1 VIKFKK
7 FYITTPIYYIND
19 VPHIGSCY
27 TTIIADILARWYKL
41 KGFDVFF
48 LTGTDENSQK
58 NVDAALKQGETDI
71 QKYVDKMAKIW
82 RETFEKLGIQF
93 SDFIRTTEERHIKA
107 VIEFFNKVYK
117 NGDIYKGKYVGYY
130 CVGCEAFIPKSDLVK
145 DKCPIHK
152 TRPQLLEE
160 ENYFFRASKY
170 KQKLLEYI
178 EKHPEFIQPEARR
191 KEVIEYI
198 KTAFGDISISRQKQK
213 WGIKFPIDKTQ
224 IFYVWFDALIN
235 YLSGIGYG
243 RDEKLFNKYWP
254 ADLHLIG
261 KDIVKFHCA
270 LWPAMLLSAGLPLP
284 KTIYAHGFLTVNK
297 EKISKSLGNV
307 IDPVY
312 LAEKYSVDALRYFL
326 IREIPF
332 GEDGDFSEKAL
343 IARINGELVSDLG
356 NLVYRVLSLA
366 EKFEGKIEGEAEL
379 EEKLNLKK
387 IDEYFDKLELHNALN
402 EIWSFVRAT
411 NKYIN
416 EKEPWKLKGKELGKV
431 IYNLLEALRI
441 ISILI
446 SPFMPETAEKIN
458 EQLGVKAGLLKDCKF
473 RKFEGKIKKGEYL
486 FKKVE

>member
-1 VIKFKK
+1 
-7 FYITTPIYYIND
+7 
-19 VPHIGSCY
+19 
-27 TTIIADILARWYKL
+27 
-41 KGFDVFF
+41 
-48 LTGTDENSQK
+48 
-58 NVDAALKQGETDI
+58 
-71 QKYVDKMAKIW
+71 
-82 RETFEKLGIQF
+82 
-93 SDFIRTTEERHIKA
+93 
-107 VIEFFNKVYK
+107 
-117 NGDIYKGKYVGYY
+117 
-130 CVGCEAFIPKSDLVK
+130 
-145 DKCPIHK
+145 
-152 TRPQLLEE
+152 
-160 ENYFFRASKY
+160 
-170 KQKLLEYI
+170 
-178 EKHPEFIQPEARR
+178 
-191 KEVIEYI
+191 
-198 KTAFGDISISRQKQK
+198 
-213 WGIKFPIDKTQ
+213 
-224 IFYVWFDALIN
+224 
-235 YLSGIGYG
+235 
-243 RDEKLFNKYWP
+243 
-254 ADLHLIG
+254 
-261 KDIVKFHCA
+261 
-270 LWPAMLLSAGLPLP
+270 MLLSAGLPLP